1 MNLHLQFYASSGD
14 EYRSLISSLHLYFS
28 VYNFIIEYTSLFYS
42 YTYIDKQIDRY
53 SQCVELQDSSQYLD
67 MVIIS
72 HFHSDHI
79 NGLPLLFKKFK
90 IKN

>member
-1 MNLHLQFYASSGD
+1 M
-14 EYRSLISSLHLYFS
+14 
-28 VYNFIIEYTSLFYS
+28 
-42 YTYIDKQIDRY
+42 
-53 SQCVELQDSSQYLD
+53 ELQDSSQYLD